1 MRVVLVVT
9 LLAIFFASLT
19 FIEENSRDRQ
29 GTEYFV
35 SKAHD
40 TLGISG
46 LIYEKYLMIAYLM
59 VMAVPVLFAIIWLSL
74 ASDNQQLE
82 AKNRALYRTHVL
94 ENYAIELEQKMTEN
108 VAVLEQ
114 KTTATETR
122 AEELATKNDK
132 RTTLQPRI
140 EVLKQRQDE
149 VAAKIA
155 AFQEGGVDIQSLDLA
170 AREAE
175 EKLDKIEGKDLE
187 NEIESLEERLG
198 EAEKRL
204 ESLAGVPAKLKKLY
218 EKLTGLEKQEEALEG
233 DDGIQATVESLVEA
247 AEELENNLE
256 EADVD
261 GLEEQLGEAEERLAN
276 IDELSGRLKS
286 LRNKFATLT
295 KMPNDS

>member
-9 LLAIFFASLT
+9 LLAIFFVSLT

-59 VMAVPVLFAIIWLSL
+59 VMAVPILFAIIWLSL

-114 KTTATETR
+114 KTTAT
-122 AEELATKNDK
+122 A
-132 RTTLQPRI
+132 P
-140 EVLKQRQDE
+140 
-149 VAAKIA
+149 
-155 AFQEGGVDIQSLDLA
+155 
-170 AREAE
+170 
-175 EKLDKIEGKDLE
+175 
-187 NEIESLEERLG
+187 
-198 EAEKRL
+198 
-204 ESLAGVPAKLKKLY
+204 
-218 EKLTGLEKQEEALEG
+218 
-233 DDGIQATVESLVEA
+233 
-247 AEELENNLE
+247 
-256 EADVD
+256 
-261 GLEEQLGEAEERLAN
+261 
-276 IDELSGRLKS
+276 
-286 LRNKFATLT
+286 
-295 KMPNDS
+295 PNA